1 MILNK
6 IKFLLITI
14 FIFSNIQSA
23 ILALELL
30 PKKKP
35 VLSKQDIEIK
45 NINGIILPK
54 SKPLVVKKTITKI
67 AKKSKYFSQK
77 DFSYAKE
84 AIKLMEKRNW

>member
-45 NINGIILPK
+45 KTKNLLIPKKKPISTDLYTDETEKLKNIAVSNDQEI
-54 SKPLVVKKTITKI
+54 KKIMGQQ
-67 AKKSKYFSQK
+67 FSG
-77 DFSYAKE
+77 
-84 AIKLMEKRNW
+84 

>member
-45 NINGIILPK
+45 KTKNLLIPK
-54 SKPLVVKKTITKI
+54 KKNLYRQIYI
-67 AKKSKYFSQK
+67 
-77 DFSYAKE
+77 
-84 AIKLMEKRNW
+84 